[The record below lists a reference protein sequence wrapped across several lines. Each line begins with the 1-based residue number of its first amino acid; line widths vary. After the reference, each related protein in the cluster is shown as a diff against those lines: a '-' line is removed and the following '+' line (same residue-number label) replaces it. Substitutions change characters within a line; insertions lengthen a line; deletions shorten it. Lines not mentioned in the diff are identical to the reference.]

1 MSSTK
6 DDLSALRETRFEDAL
21 TKLEDLLTQGRRAFL
36 IGAGC
41 SKCAGLP
48 LIVELTQKTLN
59 SESLEATAKAILQG
73 IRDGLGE
80 SATIE
85 DYLSELV
92 DLLAIA
98 ERRSAKKAPQTSVNV
113 GGAKYDVDQL
123 RAAVESIKR
132 ALAEVID
139 QPASVGHHRDFV
151 KAVHRPLRPGKA
163 APSAV
168 DYLVL
173 NYDTLLETAL
183 ALERIPYADGMEGG
197 GTGWWSPSTLE
208 RSDIQA
214 RVLKLHGSIDWRELP
229 SDPMPRRINST
240 TVAENDGRIVIW
252 PASTKYR
259 ETQRDPYAQLSDLGR
274 RVLNPQKGQYQVLVI
289 CGYSFGDSHIN
300 IELERGLRESDG
312 RLTMVVLT
320 YDEAPANDL
329 RSWTDDLAISSQILV
344 FGRRGFFH
352 GITRESTDV
361 DLPWWKFENFVRLL
375 GGER

>member
-48 LIVELTQKTLN
+48 LIVELTQKTLS
-59 SESLEATAKAILQG
+59 SESLEPTAKAILQG
-73 IRDGLGE
+73 IRDGLGQ

-92 DLLAIA
+92 DILAIA
-98 ERRSAKKAPQTSVNV
+98 ERRSVKKAPQTSVDV
-113 GGAKYDVDQL
+113 GGTKYDVDQL

-139 QPASVGHHRDFV
+139 QPASVAHHRDFI

-197 GTGWWSPSTLE
+197 GTGWWSPGTLE

-229 SDPMPRRINST
+229 SDPMPRRINSAAT
-240 TVAENDGRIVIW
+240 AENNGRIVIW

-259 ETQRDPYAQLSDLGR
+259 ETQRDPYAQLADLAR
-274 RVLNPQKGQYQVLVI
+274 RVLNPQKGQYQVLVV

-320 YDEAPANDL
+320 YDEIPANDL
-329 RSWTDDLAISSQILV
+329 KSWTDDPELSSQILV

-352 GITRESTDV
+352 GSTRESTEV